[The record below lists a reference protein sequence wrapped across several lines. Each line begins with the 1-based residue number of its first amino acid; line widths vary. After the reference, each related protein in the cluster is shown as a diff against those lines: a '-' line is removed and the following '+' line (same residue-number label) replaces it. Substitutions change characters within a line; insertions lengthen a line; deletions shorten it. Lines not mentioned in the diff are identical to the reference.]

1 MVDII
6 ANMTWKNPI
15 FMLVF
20 FGCLW
25 FLPGLLL
32 TIRNNNI
39 KEKRYKEDQENRIS
53 RLYPSEKQSEN
64 K

>member
-1 MVDII
+1 MIDMI
-6 ANMTWKNPI
+6 ANMTWKNPL

-32 TIRNNNI
+32 TIRNNRI
-39 KEKRYKEDQENRIS
+39 REQKSKEAQANKIA
-53 RLYPSEKQSEN
+53 RLYPSKNN